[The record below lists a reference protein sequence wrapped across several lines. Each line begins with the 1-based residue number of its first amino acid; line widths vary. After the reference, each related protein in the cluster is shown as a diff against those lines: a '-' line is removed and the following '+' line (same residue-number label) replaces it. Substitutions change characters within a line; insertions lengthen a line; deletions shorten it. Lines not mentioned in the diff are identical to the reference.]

1 MQLSG
6 QKTSE
11 DSKCFHAL
19 NIFYTLQLKF
29 CYVNYSVEQCTK
41 CVVVLIRPA
50 ANKRTFLDVITK
62 KLWGCTRSSLNGLRL
77 HRQALRCQNDPV
89 SVFCNTMC
97 YLSS

>member
-41 CVVVLIRPA
+41 CVVVLIRPG

-62 KLWGCTRSSLNGLRL
+62 KVMGM
-77 HRQALRCQNDPV
+77 HKK
-89 SVFCNTMC
+89 
-97 YLSS
+97 

>member
-1 MQLSG
+1 MLPVKFFKEVK
-6 QKTSE
+6 KTSG
-11 DSKCFHAL
+11 DSKCFPA
-19 NIFYTLQLKF
+19 
-29 CYVNYSVEQCTK
+29 CVELCTQ
-41 CVVVLIRPA
+41 CVVVLIRPG

-62 KLWGCTRSSLNGLRL
+62 KLWRCTRSSLNGLRL